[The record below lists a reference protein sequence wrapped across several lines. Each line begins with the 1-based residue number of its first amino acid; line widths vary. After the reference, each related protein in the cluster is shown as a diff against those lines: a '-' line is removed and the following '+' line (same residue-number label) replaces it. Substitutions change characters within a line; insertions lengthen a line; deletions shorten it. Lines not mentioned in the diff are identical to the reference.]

1 MACIEGYLAA
11 TYEVYIGWDTEACYV
26 CHGILTK
33 YIKWLRATHTKYTKT
48 AYVSNLSGTDALTM

>member
-33 YIKWLRATHTKYTKT
+33 YIKWLRAHI
-48 AYVSNLSGTDALTM
+48 LSTPRLLM